1 MEEKKEPTKWEKY
14 AKGKKPSMKRRCNLN
29 DYCDRGIYMITI
41 AIEGRRPLLG
51 RLAGDTP
58 EEAYVVLSAFGERVK
73 TYWMAIPQFYP
84 QIEVVMLCMMP
95 DHIHGILFVHERI
108 ERHLGHVI
116 NGFKTGC
123 RKAAREMGIIAA
135 ALPLSTERKE
145 ERKEEKEGSVEYTA
159 AVPQLSKQPS
169 RQPSKERSQYDRHHG
184 LLWEENYNDR
194 ILQGRGQL
202 NAMFRYLQDNPR
214 RLWIKRNHPEFFKT
228 QQDIIIGGQSVSV
241 MGNRFLLDSPNKV
254 AVKCSRRMT
263 DDEIGHATKR
273 FLMMA
278 QRGAVLVSPRIS
290 PGEKAVMDMIQ
301 EAGFPFIQ
309 LLENGFSPMWKP
321 GGEMFNACANGQV
334 LLVAPWPYHSDRNT
348 ITRDQCN
355 RLNDLAALICSMPP
369 SPYIILT

>member
-1 MEEKKEPTKWEKY
+1 
-14 AKGKKPSMKRRCNLN
+14 
-29 DYCDRGIYMITI
+29 
-41 AIEGRRPLLG
+41 
-51 RLAGDTP
+51 
-58 EEAYVVLSAFGERVK
+58 
-73 TYWMAIPQFYP
+73 
-84 QIEVVMLCMMP
+84 MP
-95 DHIHGILFVHERI
+95 DHLHGIIHVNDRLP
-108 ERHLGHVI
+108 RHLGHVI
-116 NGFKTGC
+116 NGFKVGC
-123 RKAAREMGIIAA
+123 NRVAKGMS
-135 ALPLSTERKE
+135 LS
-145 ERKEEKEGSVEYTA
+145 
-159 AVPQLSKQPS
+159 P
-169 RQPSKERSQYDRHHG
+169 
-184 LLWEENYNDR
+184 LWEEGYNDR

-254 AVKCSRRMT
+254 VVKWSRKMT

-355 RLNDLAALICSMPP
+355 RLNDLAALICTM
-369 SPYIILT
+369 